1 MRSGIDGRLPNL
13 VGKRRSWRRSRLT
26 QLLTAAAIFA
36 AVASLFF
43 LPSNKSMAV
52 SAPVLPMVSVKLP
65 TQKTIIE
72 WDDYV
77 GRFEASHRV
86 EVRPRVSGQVV
97 SVHFKDGEIVKKDQL
112 LFTID
117 PRPYAAA
124 YAEAQAGLA
133 SANSE
138 LALARSDLSRAQRL
152 VGDNAISKSD
162 VDRLQ
167 ARVRAGAASVAGAQ
181 ARLAMR
187 SLELEFTK
195 VRSPIA
201 GRVSD
206 RRVDPGNLV
215 MTGDGT
221 TGTHLTT
228 INALDPIYFSFD
240 ASEALFL
247 KSMRAQERGKDEP
260 QLEIRLQDEEQYTWH
275 GKLDFTDNGVDP
287 RSGTIRMR
295 AVVANPKLFLTPG
308 VFGSMRLTSGAA
320 ALALL
325 IPDSAV
331 QTDQTR
337 KTVLTVGP
345 DGTVVVK
352 VVELGPI
359 VEGLRVV
366 RSGLKVSDQVI
377 VAGLQ
382 NAVPGTKVQKKIEKD
397 KPLAEDSNARGPLAG
412 KIPASAS

>member
-1 MRSGIDGRLPNL
+1 MNSDRERRLPGL
-13 VGKRRSWRRSRLT
+13 LGERRSWSRNRFATLFT
-26 QLLTAAAIFA
+26 VGAITAAA
-36 AVASLFF
+36 ASLFL
-43 LPSNKSMAV
+43 LPNNRSMAV
-52 SAPVLPMVSVKLP
+52 SAPVLPSVSVTFP

-86 EVRPRVSGQVV
+86 EVRPRVSGQIV

-112 LFTID
+112 LFSID

-133 SANSE
+133 SASSE
-138 LALARSDLSRAQRL
+138 LALARSDLARAQRL

-162 VDRLQ
+162 IDRLQ
-167 ARVRAGAASVAGAQ
+167 ARVQAGTASVAGAQ
-181 ARLAMR
+181 ARIAMR

-221 TGTHLTT
+221 NGTHLTT
-228 INALDPIYFSFD
+228 VNALDPIYFSFD

-247 KSMRAQERGKDEP
+247 KSMRAQERGIDKT
-260 QLEIRLQDEEQYTWH
+260 QIEIRLQDEQQYTWH

-295 AVVANPKLFLTPG
+295 AVMANPKLFLTPG
-308 VFGSMRLTSGAA
+308 VFGSMRLANGAA
-320 ALALL
+320 ALTLL
-325 IPDSAV
+325 IPDAAV

-359 VEGLRVV
+359 FEGLRVV

-377 VAGLQ
+377 VGGLQ
-382 NAVPGTKVQKKIEKD
+382 NAIPGAKVQKKTEKD
-397 KPLAEDSNARGPLAG
+397 ESLGEERKARHPLAG
-412 KIPASAS
+412 SIPASTS